1 MKRRLSPVTALEILL
16 IAVLLIA
23 AAIVPKNT
31 ASIPA
36 TAFDYGQSQQV
47 TAEEGRLVIG
57 SMPDGASA
65 PLDLLAYGIKLRPG
79 AYEIRVR
86 YDSSTDGR
94 EDFYA
99 RGATFI
105 LDSNRDITNDYINLN
120 DAQTQA
126 YGRVWI
132 PLSLRGKTDTAACMS
147 YLGRGTVTLFGVEIV
162 EILGYRYICILA
174 LVLLFL
180 LLHAL
185 HICFFSS
192 EKKLRTGMGV
202 ILVLAGIMLAACLPN
217 FVNFAY
223 EGHDTSFHLKRIA
236 TLAEELR
243 YGQFPVRMHTTVGN
257 GYSYPLSI
265 YYGDFL
271 LYLPAILYNCAVP
284 LQMCFQIYTFL
295 INALTCGICYYC
307 FKRMTG
313 HQALSLLGTA
323 LYVLSNY
330 RLTNIY
336 VRSAVGEYTALTF
349 IPLALLG
356 MYLIFT
362 KEKPHYA
369 DWLPLSLGMTGV
381 VLSHVLST
389 EMLAFDLVLL
399 CMCFLRQ
406 ILHKDRLL
414 AIVKAAILCVLLSV
428 WFLVPFL
435 DCFISQGVVIQTTE
449 LNIQERGTFLVQL
462 FSLFTTGYGDGLYY
476 GLGNRMPL
484 SIGASLVAGMAAMLY
499 CLYNRHEWQIT
510 KTAHFRWIRV
520 VLVLALIN
528 LIMTLE
534 MFPWDNIQR
543 TLGRFGSIICSMQF
557 PWRWLAVAV
566 PLLVLGTV
574 FALRL
579 MESADKRMYTVFA
592 AAILSGLVITTGY
605 FYFRFAGEVPI
616 YPSYFKSAYEGADK
630 LYYLTDTDTDM
641 ISYSVCEVEAGDA
654 VVTSYKKEKGVAIA
668 MVENASSQAAQVA
681 VPVFAYRGYRA
692 YDEAGEA
699 LETVVG
705 GNNRVSVRIPAQY
718 SGEISVRFV
727 PPIYWRISELVSL
740 AALGFVAAMYL
751 GKKKKRA

>member
-16 IAVLLIA
+16 IAALLIA
-23 AAIVPKNT
+23 AVIVPRHT

-36 TAFDYGQSQQV
+36 SAFDYGQSRQV

-57 SMPDGASA
+57 SMPDGTSA

-86 YDSSTDGR
+86 YDSITDGR

-99 RGATFI
+99 RGATFV
-105 LDSNRDITNDYINLN
+105 LDSNRDITTDYINLN
-120 DAQTQA
+120 DAQTESS
-126 YGRVWI
+126 GRVWI
-132 PLSLRGKTDTAACMS
+132 PLSLRGKTDTAACIS
-147 YLGRGTVTLFGVEIV
+147 YLGKGTLTLFGIEIT
-162 EILGYRYICILA
+162 EILGYRYVCILGLA
-174 LVLLFL
+174 L
-180 LLHAL
+180 LLILIHAL
-185 HICFFSS
+185 HSCFFSS
-192 EKKLRTGMGV
+192 EKRLSVDMGV
-202 ILVLAGIMLAACLPN
+202 VLVLAGIMLAACLPN
-217 FVNFAY
+217 FVDFAY

-236 TLAEELR
+236 TLAEELK
-243 YGQFPVRMHTTVGN
+243 YGQLPVRMHTTVGN

-295 INALTCGICYYC
+295 VNAITCGVCYYC

-362 KEKPHYA
+362 KEKPRYA
-369 DWLPLSLGMTGV
+369 DWMPLSLGMTGV
-381 VLSHVLST
+381 ALSHVLST

-399 CMCFLRQ
+399 CVCFLRQ
-406 ILHKDRLL
+406 VLHKDRLM
-414 AIVKAAILCVLLSV
+414 AIIKAAILCLLLSV

-435 DCFISQGVVIQTTE
+435 DCFVNQSVVIQTTE
-449 LNIQERGTFLVQL
+449 LNIQERGTFLIQL

-476 GLGNRMPL
+476 GIANRMPL
-484 SIGASLVAGMAAMLY
+484 SIGASLVAGMAAMFY
-499 CLYNRHEWQIT
+499 CLYNRHKWQLA
-510 KTAHFRWIRV
+510 KTAHFGWIRV
-520 VLVLALIN
+520 VLAVAALN
-528 LIMTLE
+528 LVMTLE

-543 TLGRFGSIICSMQF
+543 TLGRLGSIICSMQF

-566 PLLVLGTV
+566 PLLVMGTV
-574 FALRL
+574 FALHL
-579 MESADKRMYTVFA
+579 MENADRRMYTAFV
-592 AAILSGLVITTGY
+592 AAILGGLVITTGY
-605 FYFRFAGEVPI
+605 FYFRFINEVPI

-641 ISYSVCEVEAGDA
+641 ISYSVCEVEEGDA
-654 VVTSYKKEKGVAIA
+654 VVTAYKKEKGVAIA
-668 MVENASSQAAQVA
+668 TVENASSQEAQIA
-681 VPVFAYRGYRA
+681 VPVFAYRGYCA
-692 YDEAGEA
+692 YDESGKV

-705 GNNRVSVRIPAQY
+705 GNNRIGVLVPAQY

-727 PPIYWRISELVSL
+727 PPVYWRISELVSL
-740 AALGFVAAMYL
+740 AALGFVAAMHF
-751 GKKKKRA
+751 GKRKKCA